1 MAQQANY
8 IVYDLETSGLKVGTH
23 GVMELAMMAIDSVTL
38 EEIARYET
46 LIAPYPIMFEDEE
59 GNEAFKEYE
68 VNQVALDING
78 LTMKKIETSGK
89 PAKEV
94 IKEIEEFVKKCKAGS
109 KKPVLVG
116 HNIIKFD
123 NPHLANFFMSNK
135 KDPGKLFDSNYFVD
149 TQQESHKMFP
159 EATGRGENTLS
170 KLCERF
176 GVDKFDAHSAM
187 PDVVANAAVFVKILK
202 KQRGES
208 VAMEVVDR
216 DRPRENFK
224 F

>member
-8 IVYDLETSGLKVGTH
+8 IVYDLETSGLKAGTH
-23 GVMELAMMAIDSVTL
+23 GVMEIAMMGIDCVTL
-38 EEIARYET
+38 EEIARYEA
-46 LIAPYPIMFEDEE
+46 LICPYQIMYEDED
-59 GNEAFKEYE
+59 GNEAFKDYE
-68 VNQVALDING
+68 VNQIALDING

-94 IKEIEEFVKKCKAGS
+94 IKDIDAFVKKCKSGS

-135 KDPGKLFDSNYFVD
+135 KDPGKFFDSNYFVD

-159 EATGRGENTLS
+159 ECTGRGENTLA

-187 PDVVANAAVFVKILK
+187 PDVIANAAVFIKILQ

-208 VAMEVVDR
+208 IAMEVVEK
-216 DRPRENFK
+216 DRPRDTFK